1 MPITPFLD
9 SHNFDPETRRV
20 MGIAFEMA
28 RVALRLSDRTDL
40 INEIIARSII
50 ELAKAGQRDP
60 DLLCEGALRSF
71 REQRGSGDDHQFPP
85 LPGSD

>member
-1 MPITPFLD
+1 MSNLLQTAGV
-9 SHNFDPETRRV
+9 HEWRV
-20 MGIAFEMA
+20 RSQEGVVTE
-28 RVALRLSDRTDL
+28 ALRLSDRTDL
-40 INEIIARSII
+40 INEIMARSII

-71 REQRGSGDDHQFPP
+71 REQRGSGDDYPFPP

>member
-71 REQRGSGDDHQFPP
+71 REQRGSGDDQQFPP

>member
-71 REQRGSGDDHQFPP
+71 REQRGSGDDYPFPP

>member
-1 MPITPFLD
+1 M
-9 SHNFDPETRRV
+9 E
-20 MGIAFEMA
+20 
-28 RVALRLSDRTDL
+28 ALRLSDRTDL
-40 INEIIARSII
+40 INEIMARSII

-71 REQRGSGDDHQFPP
+71 REQRGSGDDYPFPP

>member
-1 MPITPFLD
+1 MSNLLRTAGV
-9 SHNFDPETRRV
+9 HEWRV
-20 MGIAFEMA
+20 RSQGGVVTE
-28 RVALRLSDRTDL
+28 ALRLSDRTDL
-40 INEIIARSII
+40 INEIMARSII

-71 REQRGSGDDHQFPP
+71 REQRGSGDDYPFPP

>member
-71 REQRGSGDDHQFPP
+71 REQRGSGDDRPFPP

>member
-1 MPITPFLD
+1 MSNLLQTAGV
-9 SHNFDPETRRV
+9 HEWRV
-20 MGIAFEMA
+20 RSQGGVVTE
-28 RVALRLSDRTDL
+28 ALRLSDRTDL

-71 REQRGSGDDHQFPP
+71 REQRGSGDDYPFPP